1 VVLVVYVLAWRRA
14 RWRREVEKRVL
25 KVLGDLFVVIRMVE
39 RGRREEIKRR
49 GRGERGSVLTVVVV
63 NVIDFADK

>member
-14 RWRREVEKRVL
+14 RRRREVKKRVL
-25 KVLGDLFVVIRMVE
+25 KVLGDLFVVISMVE
-39 RGRREEIKRR
+39 RGRREE
-49 GRGERGSVLTVVVV
+49 EEGSVLTVVVV

>member
-25 KVLGDLFVVIRMVE
+25 KVLGDLFVVISIMVE

-49 GRGERGSVLTVVVV
+49 VRGERAYCGGCEC
-63 NVIDFADK
+63 D